1 MGLIFSKLFR
11 RSLSPIEKSL
21 EEQFVPMFEKMMGMP
36 SVQAKQTFRDLFA
49 DAKQLSKAQGTLD
62 LPTNFG
68 DVLLEDETSD
78 DEVKAM
84 LSKKR
89 EEGVTN
95 EDIKWW
101 WNRHDL
107 ERAMMVKVDEFNK
120 LALYIELTEEDGPP
134 SKRAA
139 HWMRKQHPYFGDPDD
154 TTHTTGEDRPLPF
167 ELKDRINRYVEDRA
181 QRDPKEFKTDIDIR
195 SSTFNALVRREIKN
209 GNL

>member
-1 MGLIFSKLFR
+1 MGGIFSKLFR

-21 EEQFVPMFEKMMGMP
+21 EEHFVPMFEEMMGMP

-120 LALYIELTEEDGPP
+120 LALYIELTEEDGQP